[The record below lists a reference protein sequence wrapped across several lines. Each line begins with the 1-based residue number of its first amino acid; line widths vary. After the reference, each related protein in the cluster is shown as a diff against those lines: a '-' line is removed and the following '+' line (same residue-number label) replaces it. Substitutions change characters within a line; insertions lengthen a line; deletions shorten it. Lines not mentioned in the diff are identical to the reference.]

1 MTNTLSKTEQFANK
15 KPTIRT
21 CRAGNFS
28 GSILHSFS
36 FALVLCSLGMYE
48 LLDEQL
54 LHPDEIQHR
63 FKKVFGRDMTQIE
76 REVFFL
82 PVEPFLS
89 RKTKAE

>member
-1 MTNTLSKTEQFANK
+1 MTNTLSKTEQFTNR

-28 GSILHSFS
+28 GSILHSLS

-82 PVEPFLS
+82 PVEPS
-89 RKTKAE
+89 SEQKDEG